1 MGWLVGWLVV
11 GCLFLP
17 WQDAIELVRGR
28 HGGEQL
34 AIFKVGIS
42 QCLQR
47 RAVFY
52 FEDNFDEMCC
62 IHASNSLA
70 QIEALEACLI
80 NVYQHTAHRQCRNV
94 LPGGEGMRH
103 KDGKPRNPPP
113 YFLYV
118 VAANAWQS
126 KRIGG

>member
-1 MGWLVGWLVV
+1 MSGANMVAISWPSSRLVFHSVWSDGL
-11 GCLFLP
+11 
-17 WQDAIELVRGR
+17 
-28 HGGEQL
+28 
-34 AIFKVGIS
+34 
-42 QCLQR
+42 
-47 RAVFY
+47 VFY
-52 FEDNFDEMCC
+52 FEANFDEMCC

-80 NVYQHTAHRQCRNV
+80 SFYQETAHRQCRNV

-118 VAANAWQS
+118 VAANAS
-126 KRIGG
+126 KNKRIGT